1 MADDAILTRLRHA
14 LQALALPADQQ
25 LLLLPAFVT
34 EVDELALSFDHWL
47 RIALKDT
54 GLRLSR
60 DRRKALDA
68 VEHDLDAMSGQGNA
82 HLWTRAALLDGEP
95 WSRLRGTARQ
105 ALRIFGWDLEVPPG
119 RLFEYIEW

>member
-1 MADDAILTRLRHA
+1 MADDAILARLRHA

-54 GLRLSR
+54 GLLLSR
-60 DRRKALDA
+60 DRRKALAIVSRVGLNPCSRRGARRDCRGRRPSRRHRRSCA
-68 VEHDLDAMSGQGNA
+68 LSG
-82 HLWTRAALLDGEP
+82 WCEDPR
-95 WSRLRGTARQ
+95 
-105 ALRIFGWDLEVPPG
+105 
-119 RLFEYIEW
+119 